1 MNQQLF
7 PNETIYSAK
16 EYTAHYAVY
25 LQPLSNQELA
35 AAFNQKVGIRY
46 FNVAI
51 QGFMNALIHEMEQ
64 RDLDLSAIKTVHG
77 MSWAKHI
84 HITGN
89 TVWTLPT
96 PIHVNLA

>member
-7 PNETIYSAK
+7 PNETIFSAK

-25 LQPLSNQELA
+25 LHTLSNQELA

-96 PIHVNLA
+96 PIHLN